1 MCADYCAGAPI
12 EPVTKPYYYGWASAV
27 SISVMKDGKPFHI
40 GWISGIP
47 DSMKS
52 GIVNE
57 PEKYKNKVFEITA
70 MEIEHT
76 KSGYSLR
83 HAKIVQERKDKSYED
98 CSFEQIV

>member
-1 MCADYCAGAPI
+1 MKLFVKKNMNLLKDTFEVYDRFGN
-12 EPVTKPYYYGWASAV
+12 VRV
-27 SISVMKDGKPFHI
+27 VMKDGKPFRI
-40 GWISGIP
+40 GWISGIT
-47 DSMKS
+47 DEMKA
-52 GIVNE
+52 GIVKE
-57 PEKYKNKVFEITA
+57 PEKYQNKVFEITA